1 MSVINDMLR
10 DLEQRKAPDRSE
22 LETVS
27 ANGSLIEEKSS
38 TVKKYLIALAVLLLA
53 VGVGVGG
60 LLLRDSD
67 IMMTPESDPE
77 RLTNVGSAETKL
89 EPASRQLTLKK
100 PSVAQVVKPNVVA
113 EGIVEKKQTKAAT
126 IQVKAPIS
134 KAKASKP
141 KIAAAKPHIT
151 NIQQSDVIDKKASMG
166 KVITR
171 ANTTSKP
178 KTLSTK
184 PIVRRKSVVSPQKRD
199 QNMADLS
206 RKLFKAGES
215 RKAYRSLYEFMATQA
230 VDQESRTVLIS
241 YLLQDERIAEAGDVL
256 VTTQVDHSPELRQ
269 LKARWYV
276 AQGEHNL
283 ALYTL
288 RERLPELHSYPE
300 YYALL
305 AAYYQR
311 FGFSAKAAETYAH
324 LLEYDNESANW
335 WAGLAI
341 ALDSS
346 KQYKDAVNA
355 YKQALEM
362 PDLSPELFEYI
373 ENRLSLLAVAGT

>member
-10 DLEQRKAPDRSE
+10 DLEQRKAPDRRE
-22 LETVS
+22 LDTASV
-27 ANGSLIEEKSS
+27 NGSLIEVKSPV
-38 TVKKYLIALAVLLLA
+38 VKKHLISLIVLLLT
-53 VGVGVGG
+53 VSVGG
-60 LLLRDSD
+60 GVLLLRDNAITITSVSNQALL
-67 IMMTPESDPE
+67 TKVES
-77 RLTNVGSAETKL
+77 AATKI
-89 EPASRQLTLKK
+89 EPAANQ
-100 PSVAQVVKPNVVA
+100 SVVNESIEAQVVKPEVV
-113 EGIVEKKQTKAAT
+113 VKVLEKKIEPATLQPKTKALVSGDKPAIAKTQVTTAQPSYVVEEKSSKTMSASIAKSTQQAT
-126 IQVKAPIS
+126 KSEV
-134 KAKASKP
+134 
-141 KIAAAKPHIT
+141 
-151 NIQQSDVIDKKASMG
+151 
-166 KVITR
+166 
-171 ANTTSKP
+171 
-178 KTLSTK
+178 LSTK
-184 PIVRRKSVVSPQKRD
+184 PVVRRKSEVSPQKRD
-199 QNMADLS
+199 QNMANLS

-215 RKAYRSLYEFMATQA
+215 RKAYRLLYDFLASHTI
-230 VDQESRTVLIS
+230 DQESRTVLIR

-256 VTTQVDHSPELRQ
+256 VTTQVDQTPELRQ

-311 FGFSAKAAETYAH
+311 FGFSAKAAETYAS

-346 KQYKDAVNA
+346 KKYKDAVNA
-355 YKQALEM
+355 YKQALEI
-362 PDLSPELFEYI
+362 PDLSPELIEYI
-373 ENRLSLLAVAGT
+373 ENRLSLLTVAASR

>member
-27 ANGSLIEEKSS
+27 ANGSLIEAKSS
-38 TVKKYLIALAVLLLA
+38 TMKKYLVALVVLLLG

-60 LLLRDSD
+60 LLFRYSE
-67 IMMTPESDPE
+67 IMMKPESGPE
-77 RLTNVGSAETKL
+77 RLTKVGSAETKL
-89 EPASRQLTLKK
+89 EPATGQLALKQ
-100 PSVAQVVKPNVVA
+100 PSIAQVVKPEVIA
-113 EGIVEKKQTKAAT
+113 EGVEEQKQKKTAT

-141 KIAAAKPHIT
+141 KKTTAKPHIT
-151 NIQQSDVIDKKASMG
+151 NIQQSDVINKKASMG

-171 ANTTSKP
+171 AKAAP
-178 KTLSTK
+178 KALSTK
-184 PIVRRKSVVSPQKRD
+184 PIVRRKSTVSPQKRD

-311 FGFSAKAAETYAH
+311 FGFSAKAAETYAS

-355 YKQALEM
+355 YKQALDI

-373 ENRLSLLAVAGT
+373 ENRLNLLTVTGT